1 MFETHFQL
9 DIPLNPVFFK
19 WLCGEEKMFSLS
31 DLEVFD
37 KSLYQ
42 SLRALILTDPN
53 DFDSLEQVDLQMY
66 IGNVV

>member
-1 MFETHFQL
+1 
-9 DIPLNPVFFK
+9 
-19 WLCGEEKMFSLS
+19 MFSLS

-53 DFDSLEQVDLQMY
+53 DFESLEQVNLQMNIRFSLIKY
-66 IGNVV
+66 HC